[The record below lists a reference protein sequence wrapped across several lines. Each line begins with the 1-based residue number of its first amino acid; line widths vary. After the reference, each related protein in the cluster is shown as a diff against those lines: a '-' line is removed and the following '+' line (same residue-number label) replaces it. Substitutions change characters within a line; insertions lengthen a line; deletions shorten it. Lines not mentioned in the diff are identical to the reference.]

1 MGKGCVL
8 CPPVWPKNKQTS
20 DAIFSVINDIK
31 LKEMAPKDVVS
42 QDDAQWFIAAQR
54 RHRQIQR
61 TDTGVLS
68 VERKKRPTRLQ

>member
-42 QDDAQWFIAAQR
+42 QDDAQWFIAGTDRYRGRTRESLAWR
-54 RHRQIQR
+54 GRSDRQ
-61 TDTGVLS
+61 GCN
-68 VERKKRPTRLQ
+68 K

>member
-42 QDDAQWFIAAQR
+42 QDDAQW